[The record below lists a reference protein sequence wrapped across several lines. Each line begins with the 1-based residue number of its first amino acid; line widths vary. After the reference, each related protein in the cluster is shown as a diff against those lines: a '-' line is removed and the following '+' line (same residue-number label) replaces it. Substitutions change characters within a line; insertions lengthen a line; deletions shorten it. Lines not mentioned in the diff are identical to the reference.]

1 MSFRVTPQ
9 GRANQIIGHLQRNTA
24 RLNVFQEQMA
34 TGKRLERP
42 SDGPVDTAAVRAN
55 KADDLRL
62 ETNLNNIRDVQFI
75 LQNSE
80 NALLEVREIL
90 TEASEITIEAKDPT
104 VDTRMDAARR
114 AEVAALTERLMAVVN
129 RRLPDGRYLF
139 SGTTTDTA
147 PFSVTNRDASGSPN
161 VVTYQGSL
169 QNVEVI
175 AGRGQTVE
183 TIYSGEGALEDV
195 FTALI
200 ALRNNLNSDPN
211 DHTRPVNL
219 GQRLDDIERITAD
232 VLQRVG
238 DQGADLDNLEA
249 IRVRIEDAQFEIR
262 KVTNELE
269 SADLADAIINLQ
281 AQQNTLQASL
291 LAAARINN
299 LSLADFL

>member
-1 MSFRVTPQ
+1 
-9 GRANQIIGHLQRNTA
+9 
-24 RLNVFQEQMA
+24 
-34 TGKRLERP
+34 
-42 SDGPVDTAAVRAN
+42 
-55 KADDLRL
+55 
-62 ETNLNNIRDVQFI
+62 
-75 LQNSE
+75 
-80 NALLEVREIL
+80 
-90 TEASEITIEAKDPT
+90 
-104 VDTRMDAARR
+104 
-114 AEVAALTERLMAVVN
+114 MAVVN